1 MYACACA
8 GTSLELCKYE
18 HVCLCDGEQARTS
31 MGLFA
36 SMLAWVCLLNRRS
49 MRIRT
54 SVFTL
59 VQTCI
64 CTHVCVC
71 AGAWA

>member
-8 GTSLELCKYE
+8 GSSLELCEYE

-49 MRIRT
+49 M
-54 SVFTL
+54 
-59 VQTCI
+59 
-64 CTHVCVC
+64 
-71 AGAWA
+71 